1 MELKLHRQCET
12 IIGLLTNDKFVSNRL
27 FMKQNL
33 ANSIIL
39 PPKHG
44 GLKAWSHSARNAN
57 SLKALYRIS
66 NELRGPS
73 TLTWEL
79 RTGDCKITL
88 EDKQKIGNLT
98 YYISSESLR
107 DAESE

>member
-1 MELKLHRQCET
+1 MVDWGRCSVYLYIHVLPDEYGFFSTPIHIDQFEKKSL
-12 IIGLLTNDKFVSNRL
+12 G
-27 FMKQNL
+27 QNMNIWIYMYTPL
-33 ANSIIL
+33 AQ
-39 PPKHG
+39 
-44 GLKAWSHSARNAN
+44 
-57 SLKALYRIS
+57 
-66 NELRGPS
+66 LRGSS

-79 RTGDCKITL
+79 LTGDCKITL

>member
-1 MELKLHRQCET
+1 MSSTHVHAAEDFADEGDEAGAAMANARTKFLTQVGSTNEEFFFACNTTELGYLGYIKIT
-12 IIGLLTNDKFVSNRL
+12 
-27 FMKQNL
+27 
-33 ANSIIL
+33 
-39 PPKHG
+39 
-44 GLKAWSHSARNAN
+44 
-57 SLKALYRIS
+57 
-66 NELRGPS
+66 LRGPF
-73 TLTWEL
+73 TLIWEL

>member
-1 MELKLHRQCET
+1 MYL
-12 IIGLLTNDKFVSNRL
+12 FARL
-27 FMKQNL
+27 
-33 ANSIIL
+33 
-39 PPKHG
+39 
-44 GLKAWSHSARNAN
+44 R
-57 SLKALYRIS
+57 
-66 NELRGPS
+66 EPS

-98 YYISSESLR
+98 YYILSESLR

>member
-1 MELKLHRQCET
+1 MPSRL
-12 IIGLLTNDKFVSNRL
+12 NRC
-27 FMKQNL
+27 MV
-33 ANSIIL
+33 
-39 PPKHG
+39 H
-44 GLKAWSHSARNAN
+44 
-57 SLKALYRIS
+57 
-66 NELRGPS
+66 LRGPS

-98 YYISSESLR
+98 YHISSESLR

>member
-1 MELKLHRQCET
+1 MKNEIVIPQFDLEKIEITRNVRQFIAGTKLQNALKLSHNNAPYKNFILLKRAGSIT
-12 IIGLLTNDKFVSNRL
+12 IAKKRS
-27 FMKQNL
+27 
-33 ANSIIL
+33 
-39 PPKHG
+39 
-44 GLKAWSHSARNAN
+44 
-57 SLKALYRIS
+57 
-66 NELRGPS
+66 LRGPS

-88 EDKQKIGNLT
+88 EDKKKIGNVT